1 MLDQAESQV
10 LVKTFVFKCFVYLY
24 VVFRMLIFNWMV
36 LHSWKMEVLGKI
48 LMPQWIM
55 GQKKTGQ
62 TVPSS
67 LKLDPVDLETGKLF
81 SCSFGIE

>member
-10 LVKTFVFKCFVYLY
+10 SIKTFLCKYFVCLY
-24 VVFRMLIFNWMV
+24 VVFRVLILNWVV
-36 LHSWKMEVLGKI
+36 LYSWKMEVLGKI

-55 GQKKTGQ
+55 EQKKTEQ

-67 LKLDPVDLETGKLF
+67 LKLDLVDLETGKVF
-81 SCSFGIE
+81 NCSFGIE